1 MVRQAR
7 LDAPGVLHHVMA
19 RGIERRP
26 IFIDDRDRYE
36 FVRRLSDLALEG
48 KLIVYA
54 WSLMPNHFHL
64 LVRTGKISLS
74 RSMRSLLTGYAGY
87 FNRRHK
93 RHGHVF
99 QDRFK
104 SIICEEEPYFLELVR
119 YLHLNPLRAGVV
131 KDLNELDRYP
141 YTGHAVLVGRIDRS
155 WQDTEDVWSRFGGTC
170 RQTAKSY
177 RAFVSDG
184 VGQGRR
190 PDLMGGG
197 LYRSMGGWRAV
208 ADLRRGREAYRS
220 DERVLGSSAF
230 VEALLEEADAQ
241 SKGRYRKVEL
251 SKLKKRIAKNMGVS
265 SHALSGGGRSENMS
279 LARATLCYVWTYY
292 LGQSGRVLA
301 EELGV
306 SPQAVYAASSRVE
319 RDGGLNAKVMER
331 WCR

>member
-1 MVRQAR
+1 MARQPR

-19 RGIERRP
+19 HGIERQP
-26 IFIDDRDRYE
+26 IFTDDRDRDE
-36 FVRRLSDLALEG
+36 FVRRLSDLASEG

-64 LVRTGKISLS
+64 LVRAGKISLS

-87 FNRRHK
+87 FNRRYR

-99 QDRFK
+99 QNRFK

-141 YTGHAVLVGRIDRS
+141 YTGHSVLVGRIDRS
-155 WQDTEDVWSRFGGTC
+155 WQDTEDVRSRFGETC
-170 RQTAKSY
+170 RKAAKSY

-197 LYRSMGGWRAV
+197 LYRKAEGLTLWVVDFIEAWVVGVQLRIYVETARHIGLTNACW
-208 ADLRRGREAYRS
+208 DLLHLLRPCLRKWMLNLKEDVGR
-220 DERVLGSSAF
+220 
-230 VEALLEEADAQ
+230 
-241 SKGRYRKVEL
+241 
-251 SKLKKRIAKNMGVS
+251 
-265 SHALSGGGRSENMS
+265 
-279 LARATLCYVWTYY
+279 
-292 LGQSGRVLA
+292 
-301 EELGV
+301 
-306 SPQAVYAASSRVE
+306 
-319 RDGGLNAKVMER
+319 
-331 WCR
+331 

>member
-1 MVRQAR
+1 MRQAR

-26 IFIDDRDRYE
+26 IFIDDRDRDE
-36 FVRRLSDLALEG
+36 FIRRLSDLALEG

-87 FNRRHK
+87 FNRRH
-93 RHGHVF
+93 RHHGHVF
-99 QDRFK
+99 QNRFK

-131 KDLNELDRYP
+131 KDLKGLDRYP
-141 YTGHAVLVGRIDRS
+141 YTGHSVLVGLIDRS
-155 WQDTEDVWSRFGGTC
+155 WQDTEDVWSRFGGT
-170 RQTAKSY
+170 RREAAKSY

-241 SKGRYRKVEL
+241 SRRYRQVEL
-251 SKLKKRIAKNMGVS
+251 SKLKKRIAKDMGVS
-265 SHALSGGGRSENMS
+265 SHALSGGGRSENVS
-279 LARATLCYVWTYY
+279 RARAALCYVWTYY

-306 SPQAVYAASSRVE
+306 SPQAVYAASSRIE
-319 RDGGLNAKVMER
+319 RDGGLDSEAMER
-331 WCR
+331 WCQ